1 MTEIPRMRTLP
12 EAVKEIKQ
20 MDEKSALTLS
30 ALRRMVN
37 NGDIPCVSIASKR
50 LICLDTLLERLQ
62 NPTPKEL
69 SAEQYETVRGGRA

>member
-20 MDEKSALTLS
+20 MDEKTALTLS

-69 SAEQYETVRGGRA
+69 SAEQYKTVRGGRA